1 MTLVV
6 ILLTLLYA
14 HSILTDISIE
24 IVLILFE
31 KVILPAKH
39 YASNMKRREKY
50 TVFNNEID

>member
-14 HSILTDISIE
+14 LSILTDIE

-31 KVILPAKH
+31 KVIQPAKH

-50 TVFNNEID
+50 TVFNNEKD